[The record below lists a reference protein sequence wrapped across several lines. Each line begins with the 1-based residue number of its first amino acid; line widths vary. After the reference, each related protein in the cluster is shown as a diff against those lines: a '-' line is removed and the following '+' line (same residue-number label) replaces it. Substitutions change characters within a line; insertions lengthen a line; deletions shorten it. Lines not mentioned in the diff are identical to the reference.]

1 MASIAQTVPESR
13 LPLAWFGEFL
23 KEELAPYP
31 GRFDTVAR
39 MVIAATLVMIAIV
52 TFRIPYGFQG
62 AVLALLI
69 SREDPQATLRSAG
82 SMALITGVGAAWV
95 LASML
100 LLADMPEPHFLWN
113 ISAFFIV
120 FYGLSTIANYGAVII
135 FAIMI
140 AIAVPLWDR
149 HLPAETN
156 VEDTLWVVG
165 GTLTGCVMTALVEL
179 VFAQFRPRDQ
189 LVGSIA
195 DRLASVEEILPFYL
209 EGRPVD
215 AAAESKITRFAMV
228 GTSRLR
234 RILRRS
240 TYPRNYRERMGTV
253 IGLTGRLV
261 DIAANVTH
269 LGIHASADDRKRISD
284 LAANIASIRSDLL
297 SQRVPRPIA
306 ASDPGAASEG
316 VPLLREMERAVAQ
329 IPAVFSGSVSFGEEA
344 PAQGGESRRSTI
356 FAQDALS
363 NPDHLKFAVRGGLA
377 ASLCYIIYNAIAWPA
392 ISTSVTTCLLT
403 GLSTIGASRQKQV
416 LRFAGA
422 IAGGFVLGMGS
433 QIFILPRVDSITG
446 FTILFVAVTAVASWF
461 MTSSPRLSY
470 FGVQI
475 MVAFYLINLQEFA
488 MQTSLAVARD
498 RVVGVL
504 LGLIMMWLVFDQ
516 LWSVSAGAEMK
527 KTFVATLRLLAQLA
541 TDPLPGGGRPAIERS
556 YALRET
562 INANFDTTRALAD
575 GVLFE
580 FGPSRQEDMALRS
593 RIRRWQ
599 PQLRLF
605 FVTRIA
611 LLKYRLELPGFEL
624 PAEVE
629 AAQGEFDDGMAGVL
643 EGIAD
648 RIDGVVPGARAGLE
662 DSLEHLEQTV
672 RSCCSVGPENSL
684 TPEVQ
689 TFLDLSRNIANLTM
703 WLDREIAG

>member
-1 MASIAQTVPESR
+1 MASIAQTVSESHA
-13 LPLAWFGEFL
+13 PLAWFGKFL

-39 MVIAATLVMIAIV
+39 MVIAATLAMIVIM

-62 AVLALLI
+62 AILGLLI
-69 SREDPQATLRSAG
+69 SREDPQTTLRSAG
-82 SMALITGVGAAWV
+82 SMAFITGIGAAWV
-95 LASML
+95 LASMWL
-100 LLADMPEPHFLWN
+100 FADVPELHFLWN
-113 ISAFFIV
+113 IGAFFIV
-120 FYGLSTIANYGAVII
+120 FYGLSAIANYGAVII

-149 HLPAETN
+149 HVPAETN
-156 VEDTLWVVG
+156 VEDTLWLVCGALV
-165 GTLTGCVMTALVEL
+165 GCVITALVE
-179 VFAQFRPRDQ
+179 VAFAQIRPKDQ

-195 DRLASVEEILPFYL
+195 DRLASVEELLSLYS

-215 AAAESKITRFAMV
+215 AAAESKITRFAML

-240 TYPRNYRERMGTV
+240 TYSRNYRERMGAV
-253 IGLTGRLV
+253 IALTGRLV

-269 LGIHASADDRKRISD
+269 LSIHVSADDRKRISD
-284 LAANIASIRSDLL
+284 LAAGIASIRTDLL
-297 SQRVPRPIA
+297 SQRVPGRLA
-306 ASDPGAASEG
+306 TSDQSASSAG
-316 VPLLREMERAVAQ
+316 VPLLREMETAVAQ
-329 IPAVFSGSVSFGEEA
+329 IPAVFSGSVSIGEYA
-344 PAQGGESRRSTI
+344 AGQGDENRRSTI
-356 FAQDALS
+356 FAPDALS
-363 NPDHLKFAVRGGLA
+363 NPEHLKFALKGGLA
-377 ASLCYIIYNAIAWPA
+377 ASLCYIIYNAIAWPG

-403 GLSTIGASRQKQV
+403 GLTTIGASRQKQV

-422 IAGGFVLGMGS
+422 IAGGFVFGMGA
-433 QIFILPRVDSITG
+433 QIFILPHVDSITG

-475 MVAFYLINLQEFA
+475 AVAFYLINLQEFA
-488 MQTSLAVARD
+488 MQISLSVARD

-504 LGLIMMWLVFDQ
+504 LGLLMMWLVFDQ

-527 KTFVATLRLLAQLA
+527 KTFVSTLRLLAQLA
-541 TDPLPGGGRPAIERS
+541 TDPLPGEGKPAIDRS

-562 INANFDTTRALAD
+562 INANFDMVRALAD
-575 GVLFE
+575 GVVFE

-599 PQLRLF
+599 PQLRLL

-629 AAQGEFDDGMAGVL
+629 TAQEEFDDRMAGML
-643 EGIAD
+643 EGMAD
-648 RIDGVVPGARAGLE
+648 RIDGVVPGAKADLE
-662 DSLEHLEQTV
+662 GSGEELEQTV
-672 RSCCSVGPENSL
+672 RRCCSVGAEEAL
-684 TPEVQ
+684 TPEVE
-689 TFLDLSRNIANLTM
+689 TFLALSRNIASLTM
-703 WLDREIAG
+703 WLDGEIGI

>member
-1 MASIAQTVPESR
+1 MASIAQTVRESHA
-13 LPLAWFGEFL
+13 PLAWFGKFL
-23 KEELAPYP
+23 REELAPYP

-39 MVIAATLVMIAIV
+39 MVIAATLVMIATV

-69 SREDPQATLRSAG
+69 SREDPQTTLRSAG
-82 SMALITGVGAAWV
+82 SMALITGIGAAWV
-95 LASML
+95 LASMW
-100 LLADMPEPHFLWN
+100 LLADVPEPHFLWN

-120 FYGLSTIANYGAVII
+120 FYGLSAIANYGAVII

-149 HLPAETN
+149 HLSAETN
-156 VEDTLWVVG
+156 VEDTLWLVC
-165 GTLTGCVMTALVEL
+165 GTLTGCVITALVEL
-179 VFAQFRPRDQ
+179 AFAQLRPRDQ

-195 DRLASVEEILPFYL
+195 DRLASVEELLPFYL

-215 AAAESKITRFAMV
+215 AATDSKITRFVML

-240 TYPRNYRERMGTV
+240 TYSRNYRERMGAV
-253 IGLTGRLV
+253 IALTGRLV
-261 DIAANVTH
+261 DIAANVAH
-269 LGIHASADDRKRISD
+269 LSIHVSADDRKRISD
-284 LAANIASIRSDLL
+284 LAGSIASIRSDLL

-306 ASDPGAASEG
+306 TSDQGAASAG
-316 VPLLREMERAVAQ
+316 VPLLREMESTVAQ
-329 IPAVFSGSVSFGEEA
+329 IPAVFSGSVSLGEYA
-344 PAQGGESRRSTI
+344 PGQDEHRRSTI

-363 NPDHLKFAVRGGLA
+363 NSEHLKFAVKGGLA

-403 GLSTIGASRQKQV
+403 GLTTIGASRQKQV

-433 QIFILPRVDSITG
+433 QIFILPHVDSITG
-446 FTILFVAVTAVASWF
+446 FTILFAAVTAVASWF

-488 MQTSLAVARD
+488 MQISLAVARD

-527 KTFVATLRLLAQLA
+527 KTFVSTLRLLAQLA
-541 TDPLPGGGRPAIERS
+541 TDPLPGEGRPAIERS

-562 INANFDTTRALAD
+562 INANFDMARSLAD

-580 FGPSRQEDMALRS
+580 FGASRQEDMALRS
-593 RIRRWQ
+593 LLRRWQ
-599 PQLRLF
+599 PQLRLL

-629 AAQGEFDDGMAGVL
+629 AAQEEFDDRMAGML
-643 EGIAD
+643 EGMAD
-648 RIDGVVPGARAGLE
+648 RIDGKAPGEREGLE

-672 RSCCSVGPENSL
+672 RSCCSVGAGEAL

-689 TFLDLSRNIANLTM
+689 TFLDLSRNIASLTM